1 MKRALLIAGGTVGG
15 LGAVLA
21 ITPPQLTSTTS
32 TSSLTG
38 SLGGTPSGGNVAT
51 APATQAATAQAA
63 TAQAATPAATKAAPQ
78 SKATKMAAAATKS
91 AAATTSAIA
100 SATAQAT
107 PSATPTATP
116 IPTPAKTAAAAAP
129 APATGGYSG
138 TVSGASFQARNYG
151 NLTATVTFSNGQ
163 ISHVSASQS
172 PSSWSQN
179 SLSTLI
185 PYVTS
190 GKITV
195 DQIKQYAAE
204 QLPCAIANS
213 CRSQASFSATAFWE
227 SVKSAISKAG
237 L

>member
-21 ITPPQLTSTTS
+21 ITPPQITSATSTG
-32 TSSLTG
+32 SLTG
-38 SLGGTPSGGNVAT
+38 SLGGTPATGSVAT
-51 APATQAATAQAA
+51 AAATQAAATPAA
-63 TAQAATPAATKAAPQ
+63 TQAATPAATKAAPK
-78 SKATKMAAAATKS
+78 SKATKKSSGGAA
-91 AAATTSAIA
+91 A
-100 SATAQAT
+100 SATA
-107 PSATPTATP
+107 SASAPAAQTQSAAPT
-116 IPTPAKTAAAAAP
+116 PTPAKTTAAP
-129 APATGGYSG
+129 AATGGYSG

-151 NLTATVTFSNGQ
+151 TLSATVTFKDGKIEN
-163 ISHVSASQS
+163 VSASQS

-179 SLSTLI
+179 SLSALI
-185 PYVTS
+185 PYVSS

-204 QLPCAIANS
+204 QLPCAIGNS
-213 CRSQASFSATAFWE
+213 CRSQASFSATAFWQ